1 MPAKKTNFNNDLKES
16 LKDPEYREYY
26 LNEALNAYYED
37 KDLDMLL
44 HCLKPVIESQGTI
57 KDFAEKAKIKRT
69 YLYRI
74 FNCQVYPEFTTLANI
89 LDKLGL
95 EIKVVRKKIA

>member
-1 MPAKKTNFNNDLKES
+1 MKATNFNNDLKES
-16 LKDPEYREYY
+16 LTDPEYMEYY

-44 HCLKPVIESQGTI
+44 HCLKPVIEAQGTI
-57 KDFAEKAKIKRT
+57 KDFADRVKIKRT

-74 FNCQVYPEFTTLANI
+74 FNCQVHPEFTTLANI
-89 LDKLGL
+89 FEALGL
-95 EIKVVRKKIA
+95 EIRVAQKKAA